1 MTIFNYTVNYV
12 DLIIVGIFL
21 FFGFVGLNKG
31 IFITLINFIRYVV
44 GFSACM
50 ISADRLP
57 QPIYDNYLKERVVD
71 AVNQK
76 IVTSS
81 NIDEIMDN
89 FNSVINS
96 LPNIVKN
103 NIDLTSLKLSSN
115 NISQNITNE
124 VFEPVIIVFLKVII
138 FIVIF
143 ALFFGI
149 TGAVISHIRRKNK
162 NKRKENK
169 KKSFVVFMD
178 RLIGFL
184 FGFLKGALVVFVF
197 VSAVTSLLG
206 VPNIADNQFLQTA
219 ANSQLYQL
227 LLNYNPFNVIT
238 EGIIWANLKRT

>member
-44 GFSACM
+44 GLSACM

-138 FIVIF
+138 FIVTF

-149 TGAVISHIRRKNK
+149 TGAVISHIRRK

-238 EGIIWANLKRT
+238 EGII

>member
-21 FFGFVGLNKG
+21 LFGFAGLNKG

-44 GFSACM
+44 GLSACM

-96 LPNIVKN
+96 LPNIIKN

-138 FIVIF
+138 FIAIF

-162 NKRKENK
+162 NKRKENN

-184 FGFLKGALVVFVF
+184 FGIFKGALVVFVF

-238 EGIIWANLKRT
+238 EGII

>member
-21 FFGFVGLNKG
+21 LFGFVGLNKG

-44 GFSACM
+44 GLSACM

-162 NKRKENK
+162 NKRKESN

-178 RLIGFL
+178 RLIGFF
-184 FGFLKGALVVFVF
+184 FGILKGALVVFVF

-238 EGIIWANLKRT
+238 EGII

>member
-12 DLIIVGIFL
+12 DLIIVGIVL

-44 GFSACM
+44 GLSACM

-96 LPNIVKN
+96 LPNIIKN

-124 VFEPVIIVFLKVII
+124 VFEPVIIIFLKVII
-138 FIVIF
+138 FIAIF

-149 TGAVISHIRRKNK
+149 TGAVISNIRRKNK

-184 FGFLKGALVVFVF
+184 FGILKGALVVFVF
-197 VSAVTSLLG
+197 VSAVTNLLG

-238 EGIIWANLKRT
+238 EGII

>member
-44 GFSACM
+44 GLSACM

-96 LPNIVKN
+96 LPNIIKN

-124 VFEPVIIVFLKVII
+124 VFEPVIMVFLKVII
-138 FIVIF
+138 FIVVF

-162 NKRKENK
+162 NKRKENN
-169 KKSFVVFMD
+169 KKSFVVFID

-184 FGFLKGALVVFVF
+184 FGILKGALVVFVF

-238 EGIIWANLKRT
+238 EGII

>member
-21 FFGFVGLNKG
+21 SFGFVGLNKG

-44 GFSACM
+44 GLSACM

-162 NKRKENK
+162 NKRKESN

-206 VPNIADNQFLQTA
+206 VPNIAENQFLQTA

-238 EGIIWANLKRT
+238 EGII

>member
-21 FFGFVGLNKG
+21 FFAFVGLNKG

-44 GFSACM
+44 GLSACM

-96 LPNIVKN
+96 LPNIIKN

-124 VFEPVIIVFLKVII
+124 VFEPVIMVFLKVII
-138 FIVIF
+138 FIVVF

-162 NKRKENK
+162 NKRKENN

-184 FGFLKGALVVFVF
+184 FGILKGALVVFVF

-238 EGIIWANLKRT
+238 EGII

>member
-12 DLIIVGIFL
+12 DLIIVGIVL

-44 GFSACM
+44 GLSACM

-71 AVNQK
+71 TVNHK

-162 NKRKENK
+162 NKRKENN

-184 FGFLKGALVVFVF
+184 FGILKGALVVFVF

-238 EGIIWANLKRT
+238 EEII

>member
-21 FFGFVGLNKG
+21 FFGFAGLNKG

-44 GFSACM
+44 GLSACM

-138 FIVIF
+138 FIAIF

-162 NKRKENK
+162 NKRKENN

-184 FGFLKGALVVFVF
+184 FGILKGALVVFVF

-206 VPNIADNQFLQTA
+206 VPNIADNQFVQTA

-238 EGIIWANLKRT
+238 EGII

>member
-12 DLIIVGIFL
+12 DLIIVGIVL

-44 GFSACM
+44 GLSACM

-57 QPIYDNYLKERVVD
+57 QLIYDNYLKERVVD

-115 NISQNITNE
+115 NISQNITHE
-124 VFEPVIIVFLKVII
+124 VFEPVIIVFFKVII

-149 TGAVISHIRRKNK
+149 TGAVISHIRRK

-238 EGIIWANLKRT
+238 EGII

>member
-12 DLIIVGIFL
+12 DLIIVGIVL

-44 GFSACM
+44 GLSACM

-138 FIVIF
+138 FIAIF

-162 NKRKENK
+162 NKRKENN

-184 FGFLKGALVVFVF
+184 FGILKGALVVFVF
-197 VSAVTSLLG
+197 ISAVTSLLG

-238 EGIIWANLKRT
+238 EEII

>member
-44 GFSACM
+44 GLSACM

-57 QPIYDNYLKERVVD
+57 QPIYDNYLKERVAE

-96 LPNIVKN
+96 LPNIIKN

-162 NKRKENK
+162 NKRKENN

-184 FGFLKGALVVFVF
+184 FGILKGALVVFVF

-238 EGIIWANLKRT
+238 EGII

>member
-44 GFSACM
+44 GLSACM

-71 AVNQK
+71 AVDQK

-162 NKRKENK
+162 NKRKNN

-184 FGFLKGALVVFVF
+184 FGILKGALVVFVF

-238 EGIIWANLKRT
+238 EGII

>member
-12 DLIIVGIFL
+12 DLIIVGIVL

-44 GFSACM
+44 GLSACM

-71 AVNQK
+71 AVDQK

-162 NKRKENK
+162 NKRKNN

-184 FGFLKGALVVFVF
+184 FGILKGALVVFVF

-238 EGIIWANLKRT
+238 EGII

>member
-21 FFGFVGLNKG
+21 FFGFLGLNKG

-44 GFSACM
+44 GLSACM

-89 FNSVINS
+89 FNSIINS

-124 VFEPVIIVFLKVII
+124 VFEPVIMVFLKVII
-138 FIVIF
+138 FIVVF

-162 NKRKENK
+162 NKRKENN

-184 FGFLKGALVVFVF
+184 FGILKGALVVFVF

-206 VPNIADNQFLQTA
+206 APNIADNQFLQTA

-238 EGIIWANLKRT
+238 EGII

>member
-12 DLIIVGIFL
+12 DLIIVGIVL

-44 GFSACM
+44 GLSACM

-96 LPNIVKN
+96 LPNILKN

-169 KKSFVVFMD
+169 KKSFVVFID

-238 EGIIWANLKRT
+238 EGII

>member
-12 DLIIVGIFL
+12 DLIIVGIVL

-44 GFSACM
+44 GLSACM

-57 QPIYDNYLKERVVD
+57 QPIYDNYLKERIVD

-96 LPNIVKN
+96 LPNIIKN

-138 FIVIF
+138 FIAIF

-162 NKRKENK
+162 NKRKESN

-184 FGFLKGALVVFVF
+184 FGILKGALVVFVF

-238 EGIIWANLKRT
+238 EGII

>member
-21 FFGFVGLNKG
+21 FFAFVGLNKG

-44 GFSACM
+44 GLSACM

-81 NIDEIMDN
+81 NIDEIMEN

-96 LPNIVKN
+96 LPNIIKN

-124 VFEPVIIVFLKVII
+124 VFEPVIMVFLKVII
-138 FIVIF
+138 FIVVF

-162 NKRKENK
+162 NKRKENN

-238 EGIIWANLKRT
+238 EGII

>member
-12 DLIIVGIFL
+12 DLIIVGIVL

-44 GFSACM
+44 GLSACM

-96 LPNIVKN
+96 LPNIIKN

-162 NKRKENK
+162 RKESN

-184 FGFLKGALVVFVF
+184 FGVLKGALVVFVF

-238 EGIIWANLKRT
+238 EGII

>member
-44 GFSACM
+44 GLSACM

-71 AVNQK
+71 AVNKK

-96 LPNIVKN
+96 LPNIIKN

-149 TGAVISHIRRKNK
+149 TGAVISNIRRKNK
-162 NKRKENK
+162 NKRKENN

-206 VPNIADNQFLQTA
+206 VPNIAENQFLQTA

-238 EGIIWANLKRT
+238 EGII

>member
-44 GFSACM
+44 GLSACM

-162 NKRKENK
+162 NKRKESN

-206 VPNIADNQFLQTA
+206 VPNIAENQSLQTA

-238 EGIIWANLKRT
+238 EGII

>member
-12 DLIIVGIFL
+12 DLIIVGVFL

-31 IFITLINFIRYVV
+31 IFITLVNFIRYVV
-44 GFSACM
+44 GFSACV

-57 QPIYDNYLKERVVD
+57 QPIYDNYLKERVLD
-71 AVNQK
+71 TVNQK

-89 FNSVINS
+89 FNGFINS

-103 NIDLTSLKLSSN
+103 NIDITSLKLSSN

-124 VFEPVIIVFLKVII
+124 VFEPVIIVLLKVII
-138 FIVIF
+138 FVVVF

-149 TGAVISHIRRKNK
+149 TGAVIGHIRRKNK
-162 NKRKENK
+162 QKRKEKN
-169 KKSFVVFMD
+169 KKSFVVFTD
-178 RLIGFL
+178 RLIGFV
-184 FGFLKGALVVFVF
+184 FGLLKGALVVFVF
-197 VSAVTSLLG
+197 VSAITSLLS

-238 EGIIWANLKRT
+238 EGII

>member
-44 GFSACM
+44 GLSACM

-57 QPIYDNYLKERVVD
+57 QLIYDYYLKEMVVD

-238 EGIIWANLKRT
+238 EGII

>member
-44 GFSACM
+44 GLSACM

-89 FNSVINS
+89 FNRVINS
-96 LPNIVKN
+96 LPNIIKN

-138 FIVIF
+138 FIAIF

-162 NKRKENK
+162 NKRKESN
-169 KKSFVVFMD
+169 KKSFVIFMD

-206 VPNIADNQFLQTA
+206 VPNIAENQFLQTA

-238 EGIIWANLKRT
+238 EGII

>member
-12 DLIIVGIFL
+12 DLIIVGIVL

-44 GFSACM
+44 GLSACM
-50 ISADRLP
+50 ISADRLS

-162 NKRKENK
+162 NKRKENN

-184 FGFLKGALVVFVF
+184 FGILKGALVVFVF

-238 EGIIWANLKRT
+238 EEII

>member
-21 FFGFVGLNKG
+21 FFGFLGLNKG

-44 GFSACM
+44 GLSACM

-124 VFEPVIIVFLKVII
+124 VFEPVIMVFLKVII
-138 FIVIF
+138 FIVVF

-162 NKRKENK
+162 NKRKENN
-169 KKSFVVFMD
+169 KKSFVVFLD

-184 FGFLKGALVVFVF
+184 FGILKGALVVFVF

-238 EGIIWANLKRT
+238 EGII

>member
-44 GFSACM
+44 GLSACM

-57 QPIYDNYLKERVVD
+57 QPIYDNCLKERVVD

-96 LPNIVKN
+96 LPNIIKN

-162 NKRKENK
+162 NKRKENN

-184 FGFLKGALVVFVF
+184 FGILKGALVVFVF

-238 EGIIWANLKRT
+238 EGII

>member
-21 FFGFVGLNKG
+21 FFAFVGLNKG

-44 GFSACM
+44 GLSACM

-57 QPIYDNYLKERVVD
+57 QPIYDNYLKERVVV

-76 IVTSS
+76 IITSS

-96 LPNIVKN
+96 LPNIIKN

-124 VFEPVIIVFLKVII
+124 VFEPVIMVFLKVII
-138 FIVIF
+138 FIVVF

-162 NKRKENK
+162 NKRKENN

-184 FGFLKGALVVFVF
+184 FGILKGALVVFVF

-238 EGIIWANLKRT
+238 EGII

>member
-31 IFITLINFIRYVV
+31 IFITLINFVRYVV
-44 GFSACM
+44 GLSACM

-57 QPIYDNYLKERVVD
+57 QLIYDNYLKERVVD

-89 FNSVINS
+89 LNSVINS

-238 EGIIWANLKRT
+238 EGII

>member
-21 FFGFVGLNKG
+21 LFGFAGLNKG

-44 GFSACM
+44 GLSACM

-96 LPNIVKN
+96 LPNIIKN

-138 FIVIF
+138 FIAIF

-162 NKRKENK
+162 NKRKENN

-184 FGFLKGALVVFVF
+184 FGILKGALVVFVF

-238 EGIIWANLKRT
+238 EGII